1 MSVTRVALAIAR
13 SQGHPVLLPQCLA
26 EVLGTFLLVFF
37 GIGSVHAAVITGAQ
51 MGIWQVA
58 IVWGIGIA
66 LAIYVTSAISGAH
79 LNPAITLA
87 LATYRGFPWR
97 SVVPYMLAQL
107 LGAVLAAA
115 VLYGIFHNLIAAFE
129 AARGLLRGG
138 AGSELSA
145 MVYGD
150 YFPNP
155 AMVAATPILT
165 AVTLPLAMLV
175 EMVGTALLALVIFAV
190 TDPCNAGRPAP
201 YLAPL
206 CIGLT
211 ISLLISILAPISQ
224 AGFNPARDFGPR
236 LVAYFAGWKSVAIPG
251 PHGGF
256 FTVYILSPCLGS
268 LLGGAIYQFIL
279 RRAFPADRLC
289 ALHAEQCD

>member
-1 MSVTRVALAIAR
+1 MSVTRPTPPIFDNALVR
-13 SQGHPVLLPQCLA
+13 QCLA

-51 MGIWQVA
+51 VGLWQVA

-66 LAIYVTSAISGAH
+66 LAIYATSAVSGAH

-97 SVVPYMLAQL
+97 RVAPYMLAQL
-107 LGAVLAAA
+107 VGAVLAAA
-115 VLYGIFHNLIAAFE
+115 VLYGLFHNLIAAFE
-129 AARGLLRGG
+129 ASKGLARGGV
-138 AGSELSA
+138 GSELSA
-145 MVYGD
+145 MVYGE

-155 AMVAATPILT
+155 AMLAATPALR
-165 AVTLPLAMLV
+165 AVSLPLAMFAELL
-175 EMVGTALLALVIFAV
+175 GTALLAFVVFAL
-190 TDPCNAGRPAP
+190 TDERNPGRPAS
-201 YLAPL
+201 YLAPP

-211 ISLLISILAPISQ
+211 VSLLISILAPISQ

-236 LVAYFAGWKSVAIPG
+236 LVAFIAGWGSVAIPG

-256 FTVYILSPCLGS
+256 FTVYILSPCLGA
-268 LLGGAIYQFIL
+268 LLGGAVYQYLL
-279 RRAFPADRLC
+279 RWAFPPERVC
-289 ALHAEQCD
+289 ALNAERCD